1 MAFLTIGT
9 NAQNRGRISGTVV
22 DKFTQKPIF
31 NVNVILDG
39 STTGT
44 VSDSN
49 GVFRIT
55 GIETRSYNIVF
66 SIIGYKKQTLFNI
79 IVNAGNENNFNVE
92 LEPEEN
98 TLAEVVVKANKKQ

>member
-1 MAFLTIGT
+1 MIFSTHFKPGLIISLLAFLTIGT

-31 NVNVILDG
+31 NVNVVLDG
-39 STTGT
+39 IAIGA

-55 GIETRSYNIVF
+55 SIETRSYN
-66 SIIGYKKQTLFNI
+66 
-79 IVNAGNENNFNVE
+79 NVDMAVD
-92 LEPEEN
+92 LLVCWF
-98 TLAEVVVKANKKQ
+98 TSW